1 MISIND
7 LLIFIIV
14 FLGSC
19 LVFAISVTL
28 IIALV
33 NLVKMTKKMN
43 RLIDENSEHISKTI
57 KLLPGLA
64 DSFTKAGTSVKINA
78 DKIGSS
84 CGAIEVMLT
93 GSPPTGD
100 ESSTLQTIINIAESI
115 LKVIVGYF
123 SKKEKE

>member
-19 LVFAISVTL
+19 LLFAISVTL

-43 RLIDENSEHISKTI
+43 RLIDENSEHIGKTI

-93 GSPPTGD
+93 GSPSTGD
-100 ESSTLQTIINIAESI
+100 ESNTLQTIINIAESI